1 MQKPGLRSASIAAI
15 PRQASGHG
23 MARGIRRLTAWSRD
37 QIEVSSSF
45 LAPIRANVPDHL
57 RRAALQHL
65 LRYQLRRSM
74 GRLGLHPSFGSTEAT
89 PTRHRADVT
98 LVRERGRIHFGLPPD
113 PTHMVF
119 AQREVI
125 TAYLYLLLHCPPS
138 VTAMTCDCSDG
149 HEASEARFSP
159 SSRNPRAIPVPDHYF
174 ILRNGFAAERAMAE
188 SITSIRRAG
197 ADVVITYW
205 AREMVRYI
213 GRRV

>member
-1 MQKPGLRSASIAAI
+1 
-15 PRQASGHG
+15 
-23 MARGIRRLTAWSRD
+23 
-37 QIEVSSSF
+37 
-45 LAPIRANVPDHL
+45 
-57 RRAALQHL
+57 
-65 LRYQLRRSM
+65 M

-174 ILRNGFAAERAMAE
+174 IRLEGLKRASLA
-188 SITSIRRAG
+188 SWPSLQSQ
-197 ADVVITYW
+197 VIAVTDGGQC
-205 AREMVRYI
+205 RSR
-213 GRRV
+213 